1 MPFLLFNTLI
11 KQFFF
16 YLWCLIKFS
25 ESMSQIKLINIVGAR
40 PQIIKASAISRAIRN
55 YYSNQIT
62 EIIVHTGQHYD
73 KEMSEVFFDELE
85 IHKPHYN
92 LGVGSAGH
100 GKQTS
105 LMITGIEEI
114 LVKEKPDC
122 VLLYG
127 DTNSTLAGALA
138 AAKLHFPVIHIEA
151 GLRSFNKTMPEELN
165 RIMSD
170 HSSTLLF
177 APTNAAFKN
186 LMNEGFKPENSPPY
200 TISNPK
206 IYLTGDIMYDNTLFF
221 AGLAEKKKKGFLEKL
236 SLKRDNYVLVTIHR
250 DTNTDDID
258 RLREILIALK
268 SLAEENDIVLVMPF
282 HPRTIVSLKNRLE
295 KLYDELIHCSYLKII
310 PPVSFLEMILLEKS
324 CRMIVTDSGGV
335 QKESHFF
342 KKPCIIL
349 RNETEWIEL
358 VNNGTSKLVGADQ
371 VLIRHEFLS
380 FMNSHSVL
388 EYPGFYGDGKAAEF
402 ILSEILLMFEKEQHL

>member
-1 MPFLLFNTLI
+1 MPH
-11 KQFFF
+11 
-16 YLWCLIKFS
+16 
-25 ESMSQIKLINIVGAR
+25 IKLINIVGAR

-55 YYSNQIT
+55 YYSKDIT

-100 GKQTS
+100 GRQTS
-105 LMITGIEEI
+105 MMITGIEEVLI
-114 LVKEKPDC
+114 KEKPDC
-122 VLLYG
+122 VVLYG

-138 AAKLHFPVIHIEA
+138 ASKLHFPVIHIEA
-151 GLRSFNKTMPEELN
+151 GLRSFNKIMPEELN

-186 LMNEGFKPENSPPY
+186 LMGEGFRPENSPPY
-200 TISNPK
+200 TINNPK

-221 AGLAEKKKKGFLEKL
+221 AELAEKKKAGFLEKM
-236 SLKRDNYVLVTIHR
+236 SLVRNNYVLVTIHR
-250 DTNTDDID
+250 DSNTDDIE
-258 RLREILIALK
+258 RLKEIFVTLK
-268 SLAEENDIVLVMPF
+268 VLAEEKDIVLVMPL
-282 HPRTIVSLKNRLE
+282 HPRTVIILRNKLKN
-295 KLYDELIHCSYLKII
+295 LYDDLTHCVHVKII
-310 PPVSFLEMILLEKS
+310 PPVSYLEMILLEKN

-342 KKPCIIL
+342 KRPCIVL

-358 VNNGTSKLVGADQ
+358 VNNGTAKLVGADPAR
-371 VLIRHEFLS
+371 IRHEFLY
-380 FMNSHSVL
+380 FVDAHSDL
-388 EYPGFYGDGKAAEF
+388 EYPGFYGDGKTAEF
-402 ILSEILLMFEKEQHL
+402 ILNEILMMFEKE

>member
-1 MPFLLFNTLI
+1 MP
-11 KQFFF
+11 
-16 YLWCLIKFS
+16 
-25 ESMSQIKLINIVGAR
+25 QIKLINVVGAR
-40 PQIIKASAISRAIRN
+40 PQIIKASAISRAIRKH
-55 YYSNQIT
+55 YSENIT

-92 LGVGSAGH
+92 LGVGSARH
-100 GKQTS
+100 GRQTS
-105 LMITGIEEI
+105 LMISGIEDV
-114 LVKEKPDC
+114 LLKEKPDC
-122 VLLYG
+122 VVLYG

-138 AAKLHFPVIHIEA
+138 ASKLHFPVIHIEA

-186 LMNEGFKPENSPPY
+186 LIGEGFKPENSPPY

-221 AGLAEKKKKGFLEKL
+221 AGLAEKKKAKFLEQL
-236 SLKRDNYVLVTIHR
+236 SLESNNYVLVTIHR
-250 DTNTDDID
+250 DSNTDDIV
-258 RLREILIALK
+258 RLQEILVTLK
-268 SLAEENDIVLVMPF
+268 TLAEEKNIVLVMPL
-282 HPRTIVSLKNRLE
+282 HPRTIVILRARLKN
-295 KLYDELIHCSYLKII
+295 LYDDLNHCKHIKII
-310 PPVSFLEMILLEKS
+310 PPVSFLEMILLEKN

-342 KKPCIIL
+342 KKPCIVL
-349 RNETEWIEL
+349 RKETEWIEL
-358 VNNGTSKLVGADQ
+358 VNNGTAKLVGADPDR
-371 VLIRHEFLS
+371 IRNEFLNFVDS
-380 FMNSHSVL
+380 QADL
-388 EYPGFYGDGKAAEF
+388 EYPGFFGNGKTAEF
-402 ILSEILLMFEKEQHL
+402 ILSEILLMFEKE